1 MHFQSINMKNNLLV
15 LAGLILLAACGGK
28 KEEPKKKS
36 ADYNLKNI
44 KELVGIARIEP
55 ENKICPIGAEIS
67 GRVVEILVRE
77 GEPVRKGQLI
87 MLLDDS
93 AESAQVEQS
102 ASKLATRNQRVNSLQ
117 AKVEAIKIKVEA
129 ADVERKRDRALAD
142 AKAGTEKAATDS
154 ETAYN
159 NLRAD
164 LIIAQADLQEAKS
177 GVNEVSAETNYLSKM
192 RDKKRIYAPADGMM
206 LNWDVK
212 LGQAIASGTKL
223 GDFAPAGGLIAI
235 TEVDELYALKVKEGQ
250 RVSINLQGTK
260 QTLTSGT
267 VVYCAPYL
275 SKKSIFSDRAD
286 NLEDRRVR
294 EVRVRVDNP
303 SAVLIGSRVECIIKL

>member
-15 LAGLILLAACGGK
+15 LAGLILVTSCGGK

-36 ADYNLKNI
+36 SDYNLKNI

-55 ENKICPIGAEIS
+55 ENKISPIGAEIA
-67 GRVVEILVRE
+67 GRVVEILVKE
-77 GEPVRKGQLI
+77 GEPVKKGQLI

-102 ASKLATRNQRVNSLQ
+102 TSKLATRNQRVNSLQ
-117 AKVEAIKIKVEA
+117 AKVEAIKIKMEA
-129 ADVERKRDRALAD
+129 ADVERKRDRALAN
-142 AKAGTEKAATDS
+142 AKAGTDKAATDS
-154 ETAYN
+154 ETTYN

-192 RDKKRIYAPADGMM
+192 REKKRVYAPADGMM

-212 LGQAIASGTKL
+212 LGQAIAAGTKL

-235 TEVDELYALKVKEGQ
+235 TEVDELYALKVKKGQ
-250 RVSINLQGTK
+250 RVTVNLQGTK
-260 QTLTSGT
+260 QVLTTGS

>member
-1 MHFQSINMKNNLLV
+1 MKNTLLV
-15 LAGLILLAACGGK
+15 LAGLILFSSCGGK
-28 KEEPKKKS
+28 EEEPKKKTS
-36 ADYNLKNI
+36 DYNLKNI

-55 ENKICPIGAEIS
+55 ENKISPIGAEIA
-67 GRVVEILVRE
+67 GRVVEILVKE
-77 GEPVRKGQLI
+77 GEPVKKGQLI

-102 ASKLATRNQRVNSLQ
+102 TSKLATRNQRVNSLQ

-129 ADVERKRDRALAD
+129 ADVERKRDRALAN

-177 GVNEVSAETNYLSKM
+177 GVNEVNAETNYLSKM
-192 RDKKRIYAPADGMM
+192 REKKRIYAPTDGMM

-212 LGQAIASGTKL
+212 LGQAIAAGTKL

-235 TEVDELYALKVKEGQ
+235 TEVDELYALKVKNGQ
-250 RVSINLQGTK
+250 RVTINLQGTK
-260 QTLTSGT
+260 QVLTSGS

>member
-1 MHFQSINMKNNLLV
+1 MKNTLLV
-15 LAGLILLAACGGK
+15 LAGLILLASCGGK
-28 KEEPKKKS
+28 EEEPKKKS
-36 ADYNLKNI
+36 SDYNLKNI

-55 ENKICPIGAEIS
+55 ENKISPIGAEIA
-67 GRVVEILVRE
+67 GRVVEILVKE
-77 GEPVRKGQLI
+77 GEPVKKGQLI
-87 MLLDDS
+87 MVLDDS

-102 ASKLATRNQRVNSLQ
+102 TSKLATRNQRVNSLQ

-129 ADVERKRDRALAD
+129 ADVERKRDRALAN

-192 RDKKRIYAPADGMM
+192 REKKRVYAPADGMM

-212 LGQAIASGTKL
+212 LGQAIAAGTKL

-235 TEVDELYALKVKEGQ
+235 TEVDELYALKVKKGQ
-250 RVSINLQGTK
+250 RVTINLQGTK
-260 QTLTSGT
+260 QVLTSGS

>member
-1 MHFQSINMKNNLLV
+1 MKNTLFV
-15 LAGLILLAACGGK
+15 LAGLILVTSCGGK
-28 KEEPKKKS
+28 TEETKKKS
-36 ADYNLKNI
+36 SNYSLNNI

-55 ENKICPIGAEIS
+55 ENKISPIGAEIP
-67 GRVVEILVRE
+67 GLVVEILVKE
-77 GEPVRKGQLI
+77 GEPVKKGQLI

-102 ASKLATRNQRVNSLQ
+102 TSKLATRNQRVNSLQ
-117 AKVEAIKIKVEA
+117 AKVEAIKIKLDA
-129 ADVERKRDRALAD
+129 ADVERKRDRALAN
-142 AKAGTEKAATDS
+142 ANAGTEKAATDS

-192 RDKKRIYAPADGMM
+192 REKKRIYAPADGMM

-212 LGQAIASGTKL
+212 LGQAIAAGTKL

-235 TEVDELYALKVKEGQ
+235 TEVDELYALKVKKGQ
-250 RVSINLQGTK
+250 RVTINLQGTK
-260 QTLTSGT
+260 QVLTTGS
-267 VVYCAPYL
+267 VIYCAPYL

-294 EVRVRVDNP
+294 EVRVHVDNP

>member
-1 MHFQSINMKNNLLV
+1 MHFQFINMKNTLLV
-15 LAGLILLAACGGK
+15 LAGLILVTSCGGK

-36 ADYNLKNI
+36 SDYNLKNI

-55 ENKICPIGAEIS
+55 ENKISPIGAEIA
-67 GRVVEILVRE
+67 GRVVEILVKE
-77 GEPVRKGQLI
+77 GEPVKKGQLI

-102 ASKLATRNQRVNSLQ
+102 TSKLATRNQRVNSLQ

-129 ADVERKRDRALAD
+129 ADVERKRDRALAN

-177 GVNEVSAETNYLSKM
+177 GVNEVSAEANYLSKM
-192 RDKKRIYAPADGMM
+192 REKKRVYAPADGMM

-212 LGQAIASGTKL
+212 LGQAIAAGTKL

-235 TEVDELYALKVKEGQ
+235 TEVDELYALKVKKGL

-260 QTLTSGT
+260 QALTSGS